1 MTLRNRWRTKWFT
14 REHLTILALLGLSYL
29 SVNQYF
35 AGRAKWV
42 HSPLDVGDWLINYQ
56 GGFVRRGLVG
66 QLFYWLTSSSH
77 RDIGLLVMEFDALI
91 LLLLAATVSYLVVG
105 SKNAWVS

>member
-66 QLFYWLTSSSH
+66 QLFT
-77 RDIGLLVMEFDALI
+77 G
-91 LLLLAATVSYLVVG
+91 
-105 SKNAWVS
+105 